1 MSGLTSGAPEPGIR
15 TYNPQVRVGNWNE
28 DICLEEDLLN
38 GRRFCK
44 ANKVRSKVALDF
56 LERKANGT
64 LLIQKKAKLR
74 DIYLSPVRLTE
85 SSDGFVHFGD
95 TVMIMNTGSSPNQ
108 ERVLSVYAEDT
119 LNGTL
124 SASDTLTPCA
134 R

>member
-38 GRRFCK
+38 
-44 ANKVRSKVALDF
+44 DF

-74 DIYLSPVRLTE
+74 DIYLSPVTLTE
-85 SSDGFVHFGD
+85 TSDGFVHFGD
-95 TVMIMNTGSSPNQ
+95 RVM
-108 ERVLSVYAEDT
+108 
-119 LNGTL
+119 
-124 SASDTLTPCA
+124 
-134 R
+134 